1 MKKNENSYLAKCY
14 KEASNDP
21 ERKKSLKEWNHTWRD
36 ELIAEFEEEVPEVS
50 KLKDKDLQRLLPAIL
65 SREECRE
72 LVDFYKI
79 DASIKDFRNHLIM
92 RVFYATGVRIAEL
105 AEIVF
110 ADIDYSQGVIFIRS
124 GKENKD
130 RYVCFDSET
139 SKLLRKALKE
149 AKNDL
154 KRKII
159 DVSIRQI
166 RRIVEA
172 AGSGTGISEKYA
184 AMNRVFS
191 AHSLRHAFA
200 SHCYENGMRLFTLK
214 KLMGHE
220 YLGTTEIYINT
231 AVSFDILEYKRSNPF
246 KKS

>member
-1 MKKNENSYLAKCY
+1 MAET
-14 KEASNDP
+14 
-21 ERKKSLKEWNHTWRD
+21 TWRD
-36 ELIAEFEEEVPEVS
+36 ELISEFEYEVPDV
-50 KLKDKDLQRLLPAIL
+50 KKFPDKRLQRLLPAIL
-65 SREECRE
+65 SREECRK
-72 LVDFYKI
+72 LIDFYKV
-79 DASIKDFRNHLIM
+79 DTKKGFRNHLIM
-92 RVFYATGVRIAEL
+92 RLFYATGVRIAEL
-105 AEIVF
+105 TEMVF
-110 ADIDYSQGVIFIRS
+110 GDVDYNQGVIFIRS

-139 SKLLRKALKE
+139 SKLLKKAQEE
-149 AKNDL
+149 ANNDL

-159 DVSIRQI
+159 GVSLRQI
-166 RRIVEA
+166 RRIVET
-172 AGSGTGISEKYA
+172 AGTGTGISEKYA

-246 KKS
+246 EKVVDKQ